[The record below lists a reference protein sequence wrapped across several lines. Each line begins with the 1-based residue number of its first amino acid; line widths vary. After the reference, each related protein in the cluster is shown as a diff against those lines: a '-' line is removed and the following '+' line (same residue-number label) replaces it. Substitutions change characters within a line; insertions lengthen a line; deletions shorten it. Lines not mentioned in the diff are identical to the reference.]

1 MAVNKNAVPA
11 RAASAWKS
19 TISAEAPLLLL
30 DDVEFEL
37 EEVAAEDEATGVTVV
52 IRLVVNEP
60 VALRAPTFDEVLL
73 AEEPEVVL
81 LPDPV
86 ADTTEEPDSVA

>member
-37 EEVAAEDEATGVTVV
+37 EEVAAEAEATGVTVV

-73 AEEPEVVL
+73 AEVVL